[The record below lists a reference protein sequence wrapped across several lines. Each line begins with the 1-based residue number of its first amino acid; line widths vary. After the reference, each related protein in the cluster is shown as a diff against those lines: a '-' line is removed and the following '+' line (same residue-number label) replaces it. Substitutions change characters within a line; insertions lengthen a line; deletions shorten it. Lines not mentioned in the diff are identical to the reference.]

1 MAILTVDPETNT
13 RSYSAT
19 AYYLPNKDRPNFHVL
34 CDAFVR
40 RLIMGKVEDG
50 EVVATG
56 VEFEHD
62 SQTFVV
68 RARKEVIVS
77 AG

>member
-1 MAILTVDPETNT
+1 
-13 RSYSAT
+13 
-19 AYYLPNKDRPNFHVL
+19 
-34 CDAFVR
+34 
-40 RLIMGKVEDG
+40 MGKVEDG
-50 EVVATG
+50 EIVATG